1 MKLTHKKS
9 KYFKTAQEEMI
20 DLCKKK
26 NNSIVYHDNIL
37 MLEYYCE

>member
-26 NNSIVYHDNIL
+26 ITVLYI
-37 MLEYYCE
+37 MITF